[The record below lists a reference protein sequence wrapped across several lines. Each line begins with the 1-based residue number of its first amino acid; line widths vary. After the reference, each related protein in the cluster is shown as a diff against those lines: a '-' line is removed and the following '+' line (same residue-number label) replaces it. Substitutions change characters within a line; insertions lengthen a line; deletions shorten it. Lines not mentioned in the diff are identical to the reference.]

1 MGEVDT
7 GTGQDRTTARSRTGG
22 DQGQVA
28 VEFVGMLPIITATLV
43 LLWQCALLG
52 YTYTLAG
59 DAADRAAHQAAVADL
74 RRESRGEACERAGK
88 EGLEGDWRKS
98 ARTECWVDSGLVKA
112 EVALKVP
119 VLFPGIVDF
128 PFSVT
133 GNAAAAKEN

>member
-7 GTGQDRTTARSRTGG
+7 VTGRDRTAARSRTGG
-22 DQGQVA
+22 DEGQVA
-28 VEFVGMLPIITATLV
+28 VEFIGMLPVIIATLV

-59 DAADRAAHQAAVADL
+59 DAADRAAHGAAVADL
-74 RRESRGEACERAGK
+74 RKGSRSEACERAGK
-88 EGLEGDWRKS
+88 GGLEGDWRKS
-98 ARTECWVDSGLVKA
+98 ARTDCWVDSGLVKA

-133 GNAAAAKEN
+133 GEAAAAKEN

>member
-7 GTGQDRTTARSRTGG
+7 GTGRGRTAARSRTGG
-22 DQGQVA
+22 DEGQVA
-28 VEFVGMLPIITATLV
+28 VEFIGMLPVIIATLV

-59 DAADRAAHQAAVADL
+59 NAADKAAHAAAVADL
-74 RRESRGEACERAGK
+74 RRESRGQACERAGK

-98 ARTECWVDSGLVKA
+98 ARTACWVDSGLVKA
-112 EVALKVP
+112 EVGLKVP

-128 PFSVT
+128 PLSVT